1 MKRILLTIIMLGAF
15 VASGIAQ
22 DLTAK
27 SSRVYKVFGTSTDT
41 INKDE
46 SLSYTAYVANFAKTV
61 KFSVSQ
67 DTLSGPDLAS
77 TTTVLSYSYDY
88 ANWTPID
95 TLSVVGNTFGVGDL
109 VTPYAQYLK
118 LTITAID
125 STAKVVPTIY
135 LLIEKNQ

>member
-1 MKRILLTIIMLGAF
+1 MLWAF

-27 SSRVYKVFGTSTDT
+27 SSRVYKVFGTATDT

-77 TTTVLSYSYDY
+77 TTTILSYSYDY
-88 ANWTPID
+88 QNWTNLD
-95 TLSVVGNTFGVGDL
+95 TLNVVGNTFGISDL

-135 LLIEKNQ
+135 LLIEKNE